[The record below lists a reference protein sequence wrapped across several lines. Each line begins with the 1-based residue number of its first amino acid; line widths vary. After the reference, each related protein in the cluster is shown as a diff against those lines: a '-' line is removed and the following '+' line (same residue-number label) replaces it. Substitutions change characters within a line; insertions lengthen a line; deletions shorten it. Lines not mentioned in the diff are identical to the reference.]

1 MGIFKKK
8 QPAETVDVIAL
19 RDEVV
24 ELKERL
30 AAAEQAKA
38 SLDDRLSSLAATTM
52 VLSSATKN
60 DTAELVDQIE
70 NLQARL
76 ATTTAVGAK
85 VDELHQR
92 VIDVE
97 QRPLAAGGGTGGTT
111 GTDPRISEQLTML
124 SARLEQVAELAA
136 APVAPDDELAA
147 RLDLLT
153 AAAESISTMD
163 QRVAELDAKVA
174 EQAARTVDAP
184 AGPDLTELDDR
195 FASVTGQVDGRL
207 EMLNGQLDERL
218 AAVTARLA
226 AAEAEARAA
235 REHATAL
242 DAQLERAAADPDA
255 VVAQLTPQLD
265 QLEARVQVRVD
276 EQVGG
281 LHERLT
287 AAEHDA
293 RTAREQATDVD
304 GLRSQVA
311 EHAMWAARMGAI
323 ASSIADLQRRVDD
336 VAAQG
341 SSQGSSQA
349 AIDDLI
355 RRIDEVAASVPTL
368 PDTTDTDR
376 RVGELAERVS
386 LTAEDARVAR
396 DGAAS
401 LRERLDADTAAAENA
416 AALAEVRSATA
427 ARLDELAARLAA
439 TEEENAALRAT
450 AAELQQRLDEVHAS
464 IPADEH
470 VQGLVAASQAS
481 IDGRVDEIWG
491 RIVAGEQEAEAVRAQ
506 AAALEAQLASAAGRV
521 DELSALQSRVDEL
534 AALQPRVDELAG
546 LQPQLDELRQLGG
559 RVSEIDEVRG
569 RLDELSGLA
578 SRVDELAQLGA
589 RVEQLASLEGRVAE
603 LASLESRVDELGTRG
618 VEVDGLRQR
627 LDEIAATVPDTTV
640 LQAELA
646 RFAVRVESSELDAQ
660 AARDQAA
667 QLDDRLQSVSTQLT
681 NQLAEL
687 GREIDQLATRE
698 STSTAEVDDAVI
710 QSLRSGQV
718 RLATEQA
725 RYEISF
731 REDLATLAEQVRQLR
746 GRS

>member
-207 EMLNGQLDERL
+207 EMLNSQLDERL

-255 VVAQLTPQLD
+255 VVAQLD